1 MFHTD
6 AKIHMN
12 LLLFSFILAF
22 FSFFF
27 SFFFDGTMIYRLFTT
42 YLESDDGDRRPC
54 SLLATRATDLTGERG
69 LSIEYEAGLETPSQL
84 EMTDM

>member
-1 MFHTD
+1 
-6 AKIHMN
+6 
-12 LLLFSFILAF
+12 
-22 FSFFF
+22 
-27 SFFFDGTMIYRLFTT
+27 MIYRLFTT

-84 EMTDM
+84 EMTVM